1 MKKLLCFIFLA
12 VLVTICFAE
21 EQKITDTNS
30 IFQEQ
35 QKQLNDMLIEYK
47 REEGNL
53 YNKMGEILKKLQS
66 ARDFTFGRSPYQ
78 QQKILER
85 SADEQAAI
93 KNRQEDIKMKTKELE
108 LKKNDLKLKVLEQN
122 GGIPS
127 WWDDNEKDFKERIRS
142 VIKTTLK

>member
-47 REEGNL
+47 REECNL
-53 YNKMGEILKKLQS
+53 INKMGENIKKGQYES
-66 ARDFTFGRSPYQ
+66 AWDFPLGRSPYQ
-78 QQKILER
+78 QQKRRER
-85 SADEQAAI
+85 SADEWAAI
-93 KNRQEDIKMKTKELE
+93 KNRQEE
-108 LKKNDLKLKVLEQN
+108 
-122 GGIPS
+122 
-127 WWDDNEKDFKERIRS
+127 EKRG
-142 VIKTTLK
+142 